1 MKKGNVHGPYT
12 LLVII
17 VNSISAVR
25 RRKAGISPIPLRE
38 VLSSNSVLDTESVQ
52 QILLLLLLTVLQV
65 DVRIHALVVK

>member
-12 LLVII
+12 LPVII

-52 QILLLLLLTVLQV
+52 
-65 DVRIHALVVK
+65 